1 MMLKYQR
8 RGAKAKQKLVRRASL
23 MTSANA
29 TKGASIFSGFLGSGT
44 QKQSSRH
51 RQKQKQTHWEE
62 ETDGTE
68 TGLEL
73 EGQTT
78 RNTRAPSPYPDRF

>member
-1 MMLKYQR
+1 MLKYQR

-29 TKGASIFSGFLGSGT
+29 TKGASIFSGFLESGT

-51 RQKQKQTHWEE
+51 RQKQTHWEE

-78 RNTRAPSPYPDRF
+78 RNKRAPSPYPERF